1 MLGALDLLVALGR
14 DDLRV
19 VRYRC
24 VRVWRNYQLLETL
37 GFSCRFQRARGRH
50 GGRPSLLSLIR
61 YCTNTSCLRENPFS
75 DSSKRLI
82 LS

>member
-1 MLGALDLLVALGR
+1 MLGALDLLVARGR

-50 GGRPSLLSLIR
+50 GGRPSPVNDEEPKKARHGGLFKWW
-61 YCTNTSCLRENPFS
+61 P
-75 DSSKRLI
+75 DPD
-82 LS
+82 